1 MRKRGLTSK
10 LLIFGLGLLLA
21 VGAAAVRAQAQD
33 SAPDALVKSITQD
46 VISAIKQDK
55 EIQAGNSKKVTDLV
69 EAKILPHFNFGRM
82 TQLAMAVN
90 WRRASADQQRM
101 LTQEFRALLVRTY
114 STALSSYRDQVIDYK
129 PLRAKAEDTEVTVR
143 SEVRQKGAQPV
154 SIDYELEKTPTGW
167 KVFDVKVGGV
177 SLITTYKDDFANQ
190 VRESGVDGLIKT
202 LMSKNRQSDSR
213 SKTDKT

>member
-1 MRKRGLTSK
+1 MRKRGLTLK
-10 LLIFGLGLLLA
+10 FLLCGLGFLLTVA
-21 VGAAAVRAQAQD
+21 AGGATAQD
-33 SAPDALVKSITQD
+33 SAPDALVKGITQD
-46 VISAIKQDK
+46 VISTIKQDK
-55 EIQAGNSKKVTDLV
+55 DIQSGNSKKVTDLV

-90 WRRASADQQRM
+90 WRRASPDQQRM

-114 STALSSYRDQVIDYK
+114 SSALSSYRDQVIDYK
-129 PLRAKAEDTEVTVR
+129 PLRAKADDTEVTVR

-154 SIDYELEKTPTGW
+154 TIDYELEKTPTGW

-202 LMSKNRQSDSR
+202 LASKNRQSDSR

>member
-1 MRKRGLTSK
+1 MRKRGLTLK
-10 LLIFGLGLLLA
+10 FLLCGLGFLLT
-21 VGAAAVRAQAQD
+21 AATGGVTAQD

-55 EIQAGNSKKVTDLV
+55 DIQSGNSKKVTDLV
-69 EAKILPHFNFGRM
+69 EAKILPHFNFGHM

-90 WRRASADQQRM
+90 WRRASPDQQRM

-114 STALSSYRDQVIDYK
+114 SSALSSYRDQIIDYK
-129 PLRAKAEDTEVTVR
+129 PLRAKVEDTEVTVR

-154 SIDYELEKTPTGW
+154 TIDYELEKTPSGW

-190 VRESGVDGLIKT
+190 VRESGVDGLIRT
-202 LMSKNRQSDSR
+202 LASKNRQSDSR

>member
-1 MRKRGLTSK
+1 MKVLMC
-10 LLIFGLGLLLA
+10 GLGFLLA
-21 VGAAAVRAQAQD
+21 MGVAAVQAQD
-33 SAPDALVKSITQD
+33 LAPDALVKGITQD
-46 VISAIKQDK
+46 VISTIKQDK
-55 EIQAGNSKKVTDLV
+55 DIQAGNSKKVTDLV

-90 WRRASADQQRM
+90 WRRASPDQQRA

-114 STALSSYRDQVIDYK
+114 SSALSSYRDQVIDYK

-154 SIDYELEKTPTGW
+154 SIDYELEKTPAGW